1 MKNVIIAFCLMVV
14 VSAACASGAELLVPS
29 QYPTIQSA
37 IDAAVDGDTVI
48 VAPGTYTGTGNCD
61 IGLAK
66 TITVRSEEGPETC
79 IIDCNNPKKP
89 LGFYMSNGTL
99 AGLTITGAYRSAV
112 YCTGRAK
119 LINCILTGNRGM
131 DGGAVLCR
139 GNLEIINC
147 SLTNNSVVDVNRGRG
162 GTIFCENGLV
172 LVSNCTI
179 SGNSAATGGGIYG
192 AKYSNITI
200 KDCVISNNNAAAV
213 NLPWA
218 GGGGIYCE
226 YGSIVVISSDISRNS
241 SLNGAAIYCNEA
253 TSVFVSDCN
262 IHDNVAEG
270 VGGGLAGGGIYYK
283 TTSSPMGGAT
293 FTVINSSI
301 TDNTVKGA
309 DSKGGGLYIKTATP
323 SQQNVNILLT
333 GCVVARNSAQVSDNK
348 SSFGGGLY
356 CNSRILLTETTIREN
371 TAVMGGGI
379 YNAGPGIT
387 LSRCR
392 ISGNSAIKGS
402 AIRSETGELYVEN
415 CVVSGNKGLK
425 ENFCPA
431 IDSGFLSI
439 ANCTIVGN
447 YYPAIME
454 SSLLPTNPPSS
465 ITNSIIYWNCRDHKC
480 YGLIPSKNIS
490 VSYSDVQG
498 SYAGTGNIDANPCFV
513 TAGYWD
519 TNGTPRDYRDDFWVD
534 GDYRLTAV
542 SPCIDSGGFVF
553 LMDNKDLA
561 GNPRITGAAIDMGAY
576 EYQNTPPVAAAGP
589 NQTAYA
595 WIDGFA
601 DVNLDGSGSYD
612 DDNDILDYY
621 WSWTIDDSNYESNGI
636 NPTIKLPVGNHTIEL
651 VVDDGIDFSEPDYCT
666 ITVIGAVR
674 GRLTITPCVLET
686 KSHGKWILAALFIP
700 PVPGE
705 KVNTN
710 EPLRL
715 YPGDIEAKHQQ
726 FVIYGRLGHS
736 PTIALALFD
745 KQQVID
751 ALGPG
756 QVEVS
761 VVGEFLTGRFFFG
774 SDTIKIIAPP
784 HRPPYH

>member
-1 MKNVIIAFCLMVV
+1 MKNVIITICLMVV
-14 VSAACASGAELLVPS
+14 VSATWASGAELLVPS

-37 IDAAVDGDTVI
+37 IDVAVDGDTVI
-48 VAPGTYTGTGNCD
+48 VAPGTYTGLGNCD
-61 IGLAK
+61 IRLAK
-66 TITVRSEEGPETC
+66 AITVRSKEGPETC

-89 LGFYMSNGTL
+89 PGFYMSNGTL
-99 AGLTITGAYRSAV
+99 AGLTITGSRSAV
-112 YCTGRAK
+112 LLEGGGAK

-147 SLTNNSVVDVNRGRG
+147 SLTNNSVDVNRGRG
-162 GTIFCENGLV
+162 GAIFCENGFV

-179 SGNSAATGGGIYG
+179 SGNSAASGGGIYG
-192 AKYSNITI
+192 GINSNITI
-200 KDCVISNNNAAAV
+200 KDCVISNNFANATSY
-213 NLPWA
+213 LM
-218 GGGGIYCE
+218 GGGGVYCE
-226 YGSIVVISSDISRNS
+226 RGSIIVIGSDISRNS
-241 SLNGAAIYCNEA
+241 SLNGAGIYCSETA
-253 TSVFVSDCN
+253 PVFISDCN
-262 IHDNVAEG
+262 IHDNLAQG
-270 VGGGLAGGGIYYK
+270 PQGDSAGGGIYYK
-283 TTSSPMGGAT
+283 TITSSKYGAT
-293 FTVINSSI
+293 FAVINSSI
-301 TDNTVKGA
+301 TDNIVKGT
-309 DSKGGGLYIKTATP
+309 DSKGGGLYIESATP
-323 SQQNVNILLT
+323 SQQNVNILLI

-356 CNSRILLTETTIREN
+356 CNSRVLLAETTIREN

-402 AIRSETGELYVEN
+402 AIRSETGELCVEN

-490 VSYSDVQG
+490 VSYSDIQG
-498 SYAGTGNIDANPCFV
+498 GYAGTGNIDADPCFIRP
-513 TAGYWD
+513 GYWD
-519 TNGTPRDYRDDFWVD
+519 TNGTPRDYRDDFWVE

-553 LMDNKDLA
+553 LMDNKDLS

-576 EYQNTPPVAAAGP
+576 EYQNTPPVADAGP
-589 NQTAYA
+589 NQVAYA
-595 WIDGFA
+595 WIDGIA
-601 DVNLDGSGSYD
+601 EVTLDGSASFD
-612 DDNDILDYY
+612 DDNDCLDYY
-621 WSWTIDDSNYESNGI
+621 WSWMVGADSYEANGI
-636 NPTIKLPVGNHTIEL
+636 NPMVELPVGEHTIEL
-651 VVDDGIDFSEPDYCT
+651 IVNDGIVDSEPDYCT
-666 ITVIGAVR
+666 IAVIGPIR
-674 GRLTITPCVLET
+674 GELTITPRVLEA
-686 KSHGKWILAALFIP
+686 KSKGRWILATLYVP
-700 PVPGE
+700 PVAGE
-705 KVNTN
+705 RINTE

-715 YPGDIEAKHQQ
+715 YPGGIEAEHQR
-726 FVIYGRLGHS
+726 FFRYGKPGHS
-736 PTIALALFD
+736 LTIAFAFFD
-745 KQQVID
+745 RQQVID
-751 ALGPG
+751 ALEGPG
-756 QVEVS
+756 KVEVS
-761 VVGEFLTGRFFFG
+761 VVGRFLTGRVFYG

-784 HRPPYH
+784 PPHPWH